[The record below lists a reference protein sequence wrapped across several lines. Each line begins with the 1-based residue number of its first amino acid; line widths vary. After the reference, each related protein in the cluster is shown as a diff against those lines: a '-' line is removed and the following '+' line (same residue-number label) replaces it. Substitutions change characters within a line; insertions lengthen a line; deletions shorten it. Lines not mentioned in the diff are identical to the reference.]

1 MVETQY
7 RCQNERRRMAVR
19 RSITEDG
26 VPLLN
31 GIDYLELSVDRQI
44 LLLYCIHPLTST
56 KLTLDNIQIQ
66 AKDDRRGDIVTVES
80 IDVID
85 NLITMGV
92 RATFSPSIYHLR
104 LIDAE
109 QPQPLK
115 GFDPLLSQVD
125 FSFGVSETSEFDC
138 EAPPPS
144 PDRPTPPPV
153 IDYLAKD
160 YASFRQLMLDRLAVT
175 MPQWKERS
183 PADLG
188 VMLVEL
194 VAYTA
199 DYLSY
204 YQDAVATEAYL
215 NTARKRV
222 SVRRHARLLNYPM
235 HDGCNARAWV
245 VLQVESA
252 AKLLGPIAP
261 DRHVLP
267 HPGTR
272 FLTKLPNLPAGI
284 LNDKQFNAA
293 VNERAIVFEAM
304 HDRDLHPAGNEIHFY
319 TWGDED
325 CYLPKGSIAATLEN
339 PGGAIDYLQPGAIL
353 LLEEIGINT
362 EDVRIEPN
370 PAHRHPILVTKV
382 TLDNDPLFNKQI
394 INIEWAL
401 ADRLPFDLTISK
413 TIADRDLP
421 FSVIRGNVV
430 LVDSGRTINF
440 PTNPDEDR
448 DLVPSQNR
456 SQLRLPFG
464 PITQQGQVR
473 NRNGQLVP
481 IDLNLN
487 QNPTATAADA
497 LKWELSKVMPAI
509 VLIERDEE
517 RQEPHYWYPQ
527 RDLLNSDRFA
537 REFVVEAGDDERAD
551 LRFGDGNLG
560 RQPTVGKNLT
570 PIYRVGNGSAGNVG
584 AESIAHIYDDR
595 GLPDLVLKSVERD
608 RHPIRNPLPA
618 QGGIDPE
625 PIEQVQLYA
634 PQAFR
639 TLQRAVTE
647 ADYAEIVQ
655 RFPGVAKAIATR
667 RWTGSWYTIFITVD
681 RLDGLPVDESFKTK
695 LQEFLEPFRLTGHD
709 LEIESPR
716 FVPLDLALT
725 VQVKPGYF
733 RSEVKAAL
741 QSDFSDRVLN
751 DGRLGFFHPDNF
763 TFGQPV
769 YLSRVIAAAMQ
780 VAGVQS
786 VVVDRFQRLGLPDRG
801 ELEIGRIG
809 FGRLEIA
816 LLDNNANRS
825 GQGKI
830 EFMLEGGR

>member
-56 KLTLDNIQIQ
+56 DLTPDNIQIE
-66 AKDDRRGDIVTVES
+66 ATDRLRGDLVTVES

-104 LIDAE
+104 LIDADL
-109 QPQPLK
+109 PQPLK

-125 FSFGVSETSEFDC
+125 FSFGVSEISEFDC

-188 VMLVEL
+188 VMLVEI

-245 VLQVESA
+245 VLQVDRV
-252 AKLLGPIAP
+252 AKLRGPIAP

-339 PGGAIDYLQPGAIL
+339 PGGAIDYLQEGAIL
-353 LLEEIGINT
+353 MLEEIGIKT
-362 EDVRIEPN
+362 EDVRIDPN
-370 PAHRHPILVTKV
+370 PAHRHPVLVTKV
-382 TLDNDPLFNKQI
+382 TPDHDPLFNKQI

-413 TIADRDLP
+413 TIADRNLP

-456 SQLRLPFG
+456 SRLRLPFG

-473 NRNGQLVP
+473 NRNGKLVP

-487 QNPTATAADA
+487 QNLTASAADA

-517 RQEPHYWYPQ
+517 RREPHYWYPQ

-560 RQPTVGKNLT
+560 RKPTVGKNLT

-595 GLPDLVLKSVERD
+595 GLPDLVLKSAARNQN
-608 RHPIRNPLPA
+608 PIRNPLPA

-655 RFPGVAKAIATR
+655 RFPGVARAIATR

-681 RLDGLPVDESFKTK
+681 RLDGSPVDESFKTK
-695 LQEFLEPFRLTGHD
+695 LREFLEPFRLTGHD

-780 VAGVQS
+780 VAGIQS

-825 GQGKI
+825 GRGKI
-830 EFMLEGGR
+830 EFKLEGGL